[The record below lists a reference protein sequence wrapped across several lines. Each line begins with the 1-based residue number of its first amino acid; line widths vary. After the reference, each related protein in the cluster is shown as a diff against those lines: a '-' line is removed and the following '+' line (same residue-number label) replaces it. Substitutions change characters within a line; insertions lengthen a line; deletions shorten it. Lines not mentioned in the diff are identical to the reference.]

1 MGGPLSA
8 VEVFSVAVSM
18 SVKMQEH
25 RLESRFHTHSVF
37 ALGQAIHLTPL
48 DLSSCICKHVN
59 TQASFIAGQEGSCLV
74 AVGTETVLTLC
85 VVILC
90 LPTREH
96 ICGMEP

>member
-1 MGGPLSA
+1 M
-8 VEVFSVAVSM
+8 
-18 SVKMQEH
+18 
-25 RLESRFHTHSVF
+25 F